1 MSDIVADVKL
11 LKFNNLM
18 VKLLKL
24 NVRINMVA
32 TSVLFCCSC
41 HEENPLLHM
50 PISEI
55 EHVRNMIEASIFSP
69 ASYGDILA
77 QSLNPENKKQK
88 QNHNNIL
95 IESSKDKT

>member
-1 MSDIVADVKL
+1 
-11 LKFNNLM
+11 M

-32 TSVLFCCSC
+32 SSGSFCCSC

-50 PISEI
+50 PIFEI
-55 EHVRNMIEASIFSP
+55 EHVRNIIVASISFP

-77 QSLNPENKKQK
+77 HSLNSENKKQK
-88 QNHNNIL
+88 HNNNNNIL
-95 IESSKDKT
+95 F